1 MWLSHQSLPLLLLTT
16 QRGGGPWLG
25 GGCPQ
30 DGAACR
36 SAASSPLVSS
46 PWLRTVPPSASLP
59 NCSGRPRHM
68 ATHGGEPPSPRP
80 SWEPSSSGGPGRYLR
95 SLRWMP
101 IPLGLGFAYLA
112 YLRTFRSP
120 QKDGTDG
127 APQPVAS
134 GLQVSFYRMLPLRM
148 ASRWWGWA
156 NDIELPVW
164 LRQPVLGL
172 FAWAFGCDVHEAEVE
187 DLRQYRNLGEFFRR
201 SLKPGLRPLCP
212 GDCVVS
218 PADGTVLHFGRIEK
232 GFAEQVK
239 GITYS
244 LPRFLGPHPWDPHC
258 LHTNG
263 EEEYQ
268 QKLLQQTGTE
278 LYHCVV
284 YLAPGDYHR
293 FHSPVQWE
301 VQHRRHFPG
310 TLLSVRPGVV
320 NWIAG
325 LFNMNERVVYMGRWR
340 HGFFSMTA
348 VGATNVGSIKVYFD
362 NNLVTNRR
370 KYKKHNFNDHCFQ
383 SNHNSEGIR
392 VEKGEPFGEFN
403 LGSTIVLIFE
413 APRDFSLELR
423 EGQRIRYGE
432 LICQLCP
439 DQKARSQE
447 GKRSS

>member
-16 QRGGGPWLG
+16 QRSGGPWLG
-25 GGCPQ
+25 RHK
-30 DGAACR
+30 DACH
-36 SAASSPLVSS
+36 APASPLFSS
-46 PWLRTVPPSASLP
+46 PWLCALSSASLQ
-59 NCSGRPRHM
+59 NCSGRSRHM
-68 ATHGGEPPSPRP
+68 ASHGGESSPRP
-80 SWEPSSSGGPGRYLR
+80 AWERSTSPLGTNRYLR
-95 SLRWMP
+95 GLRWMP
-101 IPLGLGFAYLA
+101 IPLGLGFACLA
-112 YLRTFRSP
+112 YLRSLRSGRGGE
-120 QKDGTDG
+120 DSS
-127 APQPVAS
+127 PQPVAS

-164 LRQPVLGL
+164 LRAPVLGL
-172 FAWAFGCDVHEAEVE
+172 FAWAFRCDVHEAEVE

-263 EEEYQ
+263 EEEYH
-268 QKLLQQTGTE
+268 QKLLQQKDTD

-370 KYKKHNFNDHCFQ
+370 KYKKHNFNDQCFQ
-383 SNHNSEGIR
+383 SNHNSEGIH

-413 APRDFSLELR
+413 APRDFSLELK
-423 EGQRIRYGE
+423 EGQRIKYGE
-432 LICQLCP
+432 LICRQSSNSSC
-439 DQKARSQE
+439 QEAR
-447 GKRSS
+447 RT

>member
-1 MWLSHQSLPLLLLTT
+1 MLLGHALVELFRIVAVTGQVISKQSFRMVYGLPAKQSFLCTSVGLWLLLL
-16 QRGGGPWLG
+16 LS
-25 GGCPQ
+25 Q
-30 DGAACR
+30 DGGE
-36 SAASSPLVSS
+36 SSPRSTWEKSTS
-46 PWLRTVPPSASLP
+46 PVGAS
-59 NCSGRPRHM
+59 
-68 ATHGGEPPSPRP
+68 
-80 SWEPSSSGGPGRYLR
+80 RYLR

-101 IPLGLGFAYLA
+101 IPLGLGVACCLA
-112 YLRTFRSP
+112 YFRSLRSSQAGDDSSP
-120 QKDGTDG
+120 QSVT
-127 APQPVAS
+127 S
-134 GLQVSFYRMLPLRM
+134 GLKVSVYRMLPLRM

-164 LRQPVLGL
+164 LRAPVLGL
-172 FAWAFGCDVHEAEVE
+172 FAWAFRCDVHEAEVE

-263 EEEYQ
+263 EEEYHK
-268 QKLLQQTGTE
+268 KLLQQKDTD

-325 LFNMNERVVYMGRWR
+325 LFNMNERVVYTGRWR

-370 KYKKHNFNDHCFQ
+370 KYKKHNFNDQCFQ
-383 SNHNSEGIR
+383 SNHNSEGIH
-392 VEKGEPFGEFN
+392 VEKGDPFGEFN

-413 APRDFSLELR
+413 APRDFSLELK
-423 EGQRIRYGE
+423 EGQRIKYGE
-432 LICQLCP
+432 LICRQSSNSSC
-439 DQKARSQE
+439 QEAR
-447 GKRSS
+447 RT

>member
-16 QRGGGPWLG
+16 QRSGGPWLG
-25 GGCPQ
+25 RHK
-30 DGAACR
+30 DACH
-36 SAASSPLVSS
+36 APASPLFSS
-46 PWLRTVPPSASLP
+46 PWLCALPSASLP
-59 NCSGRPRHM
+59 NCSGRTRHM
-68 ATHGGEPPSPRP
+68 SSHGGESSPRP
-80 SWEPSSSGGPGRYLR
+80 AWERSSSPLGASRYLR
-95 SLRWMP
+95 GLRWMP
-101 IPLGLGFAYLA
+101 IPLGLGFACLA
-112 YLRTFRSP
+112 YLRSLRSS
-120 QKDGTDG
+120 QGGDDSS
-127 APQPVAS
+127 PQPVAS

-164 LRQPVLGL
+164 LRAPVLGL
-172 FAWAFGCDVHEAEVE
+172 FAWAFRCDVHEAEVE

-263 EEEYQ
+263 EEEYH
-268 QKLLQQTGTE
+268 QKLLQQKDTD

-325 LFNMNERVVYMGRWR
+325 LFNMNERVVYMGRWQ

-370 KYKKHNFNDHCFQ
+370 KYKKHNFNDQCFQ
-383 SNHNSEGIR
+383 SNHNSEGIH
-392 VEKGEPFGEFN
+392 VEKGDPFGEFN

-413 APRDFSLELR
+413 APRDFSLELK
-423 EGQRIRYGE
+423 EGQRIKYGE
-432 LICQLCP
+432 LICRQSSNSSC
-439 DQKARSQE
+439 QEAR
-447 GKRSS
+447 RT